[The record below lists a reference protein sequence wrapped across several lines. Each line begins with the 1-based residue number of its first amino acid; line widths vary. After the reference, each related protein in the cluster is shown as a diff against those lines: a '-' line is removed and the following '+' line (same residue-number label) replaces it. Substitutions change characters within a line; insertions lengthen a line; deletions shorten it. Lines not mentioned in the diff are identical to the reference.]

1 MKDIAATRAQSP
13 LMSLSADRRKS
24 ITVLRDLQGST
35 ASPSL
40 TDYLVAKNEDAA
52 KEIYNQKWLKY
63 RKTLN
68 K

>member
-1 MKDIAATRAQSP
+1 
-13 LMSLSADRRKS
+13 MSLSADRRKS